1 MRNDGSSSEDEFV
14 KRWQDAFG
22 KEVFVKKLTDTKSI
36 RKVSNGPFNQ
46 QAPATPA
53 DFIVTVKG
61 RMFYAEVKSCSNKT
75 SFPFSQFTKS
85 QRAAMLQQAAAG
97 GMYMV
102 YIHNMNTNDWF
113 EVSGPKLLELEKFQK
128 SIKWSEL
135 AGTRWL
141 IT

>member
-14 KRWQDAFG
+14 KRWQDAYG
-22 KEVFVKKLTDTKSI
+22 KEVFVKKFTDTKSI
-36 RKVSNGPFNQ
+36 RKVSNGPFSQ

-61 RMFYAEVKSCSNKT
+61 EMFYAEVKSCSNKT

-85 QRAAMLQQAAAG
+85 QRAAMLQQKAAG
-97 GMYMV
+97 GCYIV
-102 YIHNMNTNDWF
+102 YIHNMNTNEWF
-113 EVSGPKLLELEKFQK
+113 KVSGPVLLELEKTQK

-135 AGTRWL
+135 AGTRWML
-141 IT
+141 